1 MRVVIDTNDY
11 ISALIGEKHRIKLE
25 KVLLNDKIE
34 ILSDSTLIQE
44 IEDVAR
50 RDKFKKYVTKEQVDI
65 FISLLK
71 KRLTPIITKS
81 IITASQDPDDNF
93 LLALAYDGQAD
104 FLITGDKSHLLSLRY
119 FDNIPII
126 RLDDF
131 IILLNSK

>member
-11 ISALIGEKHRIKLE
+11 ISALIGKKHRE
-25 KVLLNDKIE
+25 KIETIILNTNIE
-34 ILSDSTLIQE
+34 ILADSVLFQE

-50 RDKFKKYVTKEQVDI
+50 RDKFKKYVTKRQIDN
-65 FISLLK
+65 FISLLR

-81 IITASQDPDDNF
+81 VINVSKDPDDNF
-93 LLALAYDGQAD
+93 LLALAFDGQAD

-119 FDNIPII
+119 FNGIPII

-131 IILLNSK
+131 IILHNYK

>member
-11 ISALIGEKHRIKLE
+11 ISALIGKKHRE
-25 KVLLNDKIE
+25 KIETIILNTKIE
-34 ILSDSTLIQE
+34 ILADSVLFQE

-50 RDKFKKYVTKEQVDI
+50 RDKFKKYVTKRQIDN
-65 FISLLK
+65 FISLLR

-81 IITASQDPDDNF
+81 VINVSKDPDDNF
-93 LLALAYDGQAD
+93 LLALAFDGQAD

-119 FDNIPII
+119 FNGIPII

-131 IILLNSK
+131 IILHNYK